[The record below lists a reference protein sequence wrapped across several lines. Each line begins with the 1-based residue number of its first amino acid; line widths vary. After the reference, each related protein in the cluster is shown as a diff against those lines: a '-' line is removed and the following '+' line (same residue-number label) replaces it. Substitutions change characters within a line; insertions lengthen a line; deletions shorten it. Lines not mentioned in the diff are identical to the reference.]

1 MSLLRV
7 FCNGHLRL
15 VPLILISGNLLHPR
29 RSRLPSIKNYS
40 GAAVADAEER
50 ERERERE
57 GEGDREGERERENNK
72 KRKE

>member
-15 VPLILISGNLLHPR
+15 VPLILISGNLMHPR

-40 GAAVADAEER
+40 GAAAADAEKR
-50 ERERERE
+50 EEE
-57 GEGDREGERERENNK
+57 GEEEGEQQEEERIDMPA
-72 KRKE
+72 